1 MDCEKSD
8 VSGCPMEP
16 PPAEFS
22 IPDPNLVEDTSPACS
37 ELVSAQQEG
46 SAWRDELSAKLN
58 RYRARRKA
66 PPPRYPSLKLPFGP
80 LESSVRATAPEAPVF
95 ESVVN

>member
-1 MDCEKSD
+1 MDGEKSD

-16 PPAEFS
+16 PPTEFP
-22 IPDPNLVEDTSPACS
+22 IPDRNAQEGAASATRS
-37 ELVSAQQEG
+37 EVASAQEES

-66 PPPRYPSLKLPFGP
+66 PPPRYPSLKLPFGALDRSSRSVPTATPAFSP
-80 LESSVRATAPEAPVF
+80 L
-95 ESVVN
+95 